1 MDNIGMSD
9 GFYHFSIVFYE
20 RNRRRWWDINSDRNC
35 HRCIYSAASP
45 FLQILA
51 VLEKIQ
57 RLMARCVS
65 RKQVKYY
72 FGFKSITYYFHC

>member
-9 GFYHFSIVFYE
+9 GFYPFSVVYRE
-20 RNRRRWWDINSDRNC
+20 RNCRGWWDINSDRNS

-57 RLMARCVS
+57 KLMVRCVS

-72 FGFKSITYYFHC
+72 FGLKSITYYFHC